1 MARKYGIWKTRYVSK
16 NVFEGWVQIN
26 NEPVLF
32 ESERGAL
39 EYMHD
44 IEMKLSITLDTLTAR
59 IMKLSSDSQS

>member
-44 IEMKLSITLDTLTAR
+44 IENKHRWNEAEYEVRRYAEVVLR
-59 IMKLSSDSQS
+59 

>member
-39 EYMHD
+39 EYMYD
-44 IEMKLSITLDTLTAR
+44 IENKQRGNVAEYEVRRYAEVVLR
-59 IMKLSSDSQS
+59 

>member
-44 IEMKLSITLDTLTAR
+44 IENKQRGNVAEYEVRRYVEVVLR
-59 IMKLSSDSQS
+59 